1 MSQATAAELAE
12 KRRQMLAEHVPRIY
26 PRATWTAK
34 VSSEKDSLAATNL
47 WITDLPEL
55 KSPKLLIVIPFKDQ
69 IETTIKCLESIER
82 QVHRLDVVV
91 ALVNNR
97 SIEPGT
103 LPRLRDWTNK
113 QRMSRY
119 EILYHDG
126 AFNFARLNNA
136 AIARLGRERDLILF
150 LNNDVELLT
159 PQALQT
165 MAMQLLADPGI
176 GFVGLKLLYPGG
188 TEIQHGG
195 VRFVEDTYG
204 SGYYMLSLARHAS
217 EFVDAE
223 RVSLCVTFACAM
235 TRRETF
241 EKLGGLEEVFLPNS
255 LGDADLCL
263 RAWMPAIAT
272 TTLAV

>member
-55 KSPKLLIVIPFKDQ
+55 ESPKLLIVIPFKDQ

-159 PQALQT
+159 PRPCKPWPCSSWPIRASVLWGSNSFTLAARRFSMAASGSSRIRMAQAT
-165 MAMQLLADPGI
+165 TCFPLLDMLPSS
-176 GFVGLKLLYPGG
+176 L
-188 TEIQHGG
+188 
-195 VRFVEDTYG
+195 
-204 SGYYMLSLARHAS
+204 MLSA
-217 EFVDAE
+217 
-223 RVSLCVTFACAM
+223 
-235 TRRETF
+235 
-241 EKLGGLEEVFLPNS
+241 
-255 LGDADLCL
+255 
-263 RAWMPAIAT
+263 
-272 TTLAV
+272 